1 MPPLGSRDDPTVVDE
16 LLQQGLTLYAA
27 NRVEQAVA
35 RWRQVLEMVP
45 GEPRALD
52 YLASAGY
59 PFAEGTGQEAP
70 ISSASKAPDTDEIAV
85 FEVAPISHQSA
96 WPRTASGAIS
106 PRPSARAAP
115 RRRLPLFVPWAV
127 IAGLAPVVAYLA
139 FVLFGGGESESSGS
153 GAVVPSQPAATHKG
167 AGAEQ
172 APAPTITP
180 GEQPAEHSDDIYV
193 VELTVIP
200 SNAVIELDGQRVAR
214 GDYVARFERDGTTH
228 RIEVSAPGY
237 RTRELTFVDEAPP
250 TRIKLVATERG
261 RSSSRKARRG
271 QRSEGE
277 RAKARRE
284 EEPAEEA
291 PAEPP
296 APQPAPV
303 RKSDNINPWASPQ

>member
-1 MPPLGSRDDPTVVDE
+1 
-16 LLQQGLTLYAA
+16 
-27 NRVEQAVA
+27 
-35 RWRQVLEMVP
+35 
-45 GEPRALD
+45 
-52 YLASAGY
+52 
-59 PFAEGTGQEAP
+59 
-70 ISSASKAPDTDEIAV
+70 
-85 FEVAPISHQSA
+85 
-96 WPRTASGAIS
+96 
-106 PRPSARAAP
+106 
-115 RRRLPLFVPWAV
+115 V

-139 FVLFGGGESESSGS
+139 FVLFGGGESESTGA
-153 GAVVPSQPAATHKG
+153 GAVVPSPQRAAHKS
-167 AGAEQ
+167 AAASE
-172 APAPTITP
+172 PAPTITP
-180 GEQPAEHSDDIYV
+180 GEQPAEHADDIYV

-250 TRIKLVATERG
+250 TRIKLVATERE